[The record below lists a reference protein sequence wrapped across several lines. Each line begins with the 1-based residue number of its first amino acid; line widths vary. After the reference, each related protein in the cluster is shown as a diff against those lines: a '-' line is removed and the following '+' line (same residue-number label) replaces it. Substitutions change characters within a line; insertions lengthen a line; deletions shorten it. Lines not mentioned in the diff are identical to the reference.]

1 MATPPQHQPQA
12 QYVAGW
18 EINIRRILLLP
29 TRVVYSLH
37 LKFVL
42 YSAPVGERSIAMS
55 VFVCLSE
62 NISPELHVP
71 SLPTLLR
78 MLSTAVA

>member
-42 YSAPVGERSIAMS
+42 YSAPVRGAEYCDKRVYLS
-55 VFVCLSE
+55 V
-62 NISPELHVP
+62 
-71 SLPTLLR
+71 
-78 MLSTAVA
+78 